1 VTTRGSSLALDVAA
15 AGHKFGIA
23 YLTREEAID
32 LGDAVPKFDPESDAL
47 VVVDGVGNDAGWHA
61 LLLYDRAY
69 LSDDLEGEAH
79 SATNIAAEKKIERDA
94 RDFVVKAKH
103 ENWP

>member
-1 VTTRGSSLALDVAA
+1 
-15 AGHKFGIA
+15 
-23 YLTREEAID
+23 
-32 LGDAVPKFDPESDAL
+32 
-47 VVVDGVGNDAGWHA
+47 VGNDAGWHA